1 MKKKII
7 ALTAPL
13 LLAASLTTHAATPTE
28 AEFNSLS
35 TTPPSGIV
43 DTTNKNDGF
52 QRAKNPPG
60 KKASVHNID
69 KNSYNFQVDKV
80 GAQVYT
86 DKWLKGK
93 KTMTVDVENFTVTKF
108 QGGTKNEL
116 YITLYNSKG
125 KEVDSKTLY
134 VNKASSVKFSGLDS
148 SEKYFVKFS
157 VPINGNTYSFNG
169 SIE

>member
-1 MKKKII
+1 MKKKIF

-13 LLAASLTTHAATPTE
+13 LLAASLTTHAATPSE
-28 AEFNSLS
+28 AGFNSLS

-86 DKWLKGK
+86 DKWLTGK

-134 VNKASSVKFSGLDS
+134 VNKASSVKFSGLNS

-157 VPINGNTYSFNG
+157 VATNGNTYSFNG